1 MEKRRSKKRN
11 YLTNDKDLSHLA
23 YVLHVNADRLT
34 TTATAINIPA
44 EFRMRLLRQ
53 VQAARKLARSL
64 GAELEIA
71 DEDVFE
77 TKKSTEQ
84 FADNLGLFE

>member
-11 YLTNDKDLSHLA
+11 YLTNDKDLAELA

-34 TTATAINIPA
+34 TTATAINVPA

-64 GAELEIA
+64 SAELDKEN
-71 DEDVFE
+71 DGVFE

-84 FADNLGLFE
+84 YCELIGLF

>member
-1 MEKRRSKKRN
+1 MEKKRSKKRN
-11 YLTNDKDLSHLA
+11 YLTNDKDLAELA
-23 YVLHVNADRLT
+23 YVLHVNADQLT
-34 TTATAINIPA
+34 LTATGINIPA

-64 GAELEIA
+64 GLELDKS

-77 TKKSTEQ
+77 SKKSTEQ
-84 FADNLGLFE
+84 FADSLGLF